1 MHFFQEI
8 EKANNLAATLLS
20 NNDVTTG
27 IKSQV
32 QALGSGNPFT
42 IKTTGN
48 TVSSVTVQGGRGF
61 AISSYDKKK
70 SKNKHTNEFCGI
82 CSCLIKPYK
91 HVS

>member
-1 MHFFQEI
+1 MHLQEI

-48 TVSSVTVQGGRGF
+48 TVSSVTVQGGRGLPYRLMM
-61 AISSYDKKK
+61 IKKK
-70 SKNKHTNEFCGI
+70 AKISILTRFAV
-82 CSCLIKPYK
+82 Y
-91 HVS
+91 VAV

>member
-1 MHFFQEI
+1 MCLKSLYVADNFDKHMPFLQEI

-48 TVSSVTVQGGRGF
+48 SVSSVTVQGGMGF
-61 AISSYDKKK
+61 AILSFD
-70 SKNKHTNEFCGI
+70 NKR
-82 CSCLIKPYK
+82 LK
-91 HVS
+91 

>member
-48 TVSSVTVQGGRGF
+48 TVCSVTVQGGRGF
-61 AISSYDKKK
+61 AISSYDDKKRQK
-70 SKNKHTNEFCGI
+70 
-82 CSCLIKPYK
+82 
-91 HVS
+91 

>member
-61 AISSYDKKK
+61 AISSYDDKKG
-70 SKNKHTNEFCGI
+70 KNKHTSAFCGL